1 MFELFQRIPEP
12 WRQLADLLIA
22 PLVWIPRMQ
31 HAMWDFFSAPG
42 PWYLIAGKY
51 IFLVFPALLAVAAVW
66 CTQLSLYTLPFR
78 SGRVQFIPTM
88 MLTWWDA
95 ARAVW
100 VYWVGMFRF
109 VGVALGWAVTFSTFV
124 VKLLLEIFRQVVLM
138 PFTMTGRMTQTYF
151 RPGVPWV
158 AFVMLVFWCALE
170 AAIFSYTLMP
180 TVTELLTD
188 LVGGESTAH
197 YTTPILYCFLLLL
210 VMGSFACV
218 QSLMDAMKKRE
229 WKSIIQMVIVELFV
243 MFFEVMFLY
252 RELID
257 ALTPWISQQTGM
269 KMGLTVTLSLSAFGW
284 IGIRGMTWF
293 LFGQY
298 GTPPMLAFISRQPI
312 GEEGEPR
319 LAHRSPGRGRSPQC
333 RRRGVGGGDRGQQAA
348 AVDALRRR
356 RHQRILPVRLRRR
369 PHVSRLLPLRPH
381 ARAGRP
387 REAARSLR
395 DGHRREGQ
403 QRAEVLSPDPRL
415 QQQGSEADRGRSP
428 EVVPTHRQPH
438 GLQRVLPAGR
448 AHGEGAEPRP
458 RADHRDGGQRRRP

>member
-1 MFELFQRIPEP
+1 
-12 WRQLADLLIA
+12 
-22 PLVWIPRMQ
+22 
-31 HAMWDFFSAPG
+31 
-42 PWYLIAGKY
+42 
-51 IFLVFPALLAVAAVW
+51 
-66 CTQLSLYTLPFR
+66 
-78 SGRVQFIPTM
+78 

-100 VYWVGMFRF
+100 IYWVGMFRF

-124 VKLLLEIFRQVVLM
+124 VKLVLEVFRQVVLM

-218 QSLMDAMKKRE
+218 QSLMDALKKKDF
-229 WKSIIQMVIVELFV
+229 KSIIQMVIVELFV

-269 KMGLTVTLSLSAFGW
+269 KMGLTFTLALSAFGW

-312 GEEGEPR
+312 VDEDDPRVANPKPAPAWWRQPVEELKKEIDWLHAKSEEILDYLVLPV
-319 LAHRSPGRGRSPQC
+319 LQI
-333 RRRGVGGGDRGQQAA
+333 AA
-348 AVDALRRR
+348 AVLNFGMVLVASRQVFSLPFKEGKEITPTWD
-356 RHQRILPVRLRRR
+356 ILQTL
-369 PHVSRLLPLRPH
+369 HLPRKQATL
-381 ARAGRP
+381 
-387 REAARSLR
+387 
-395 DGHRREGQ
+395 
-403 QRAEVLSPDPRL
+403 
-415 QQQGSEADRGRSP
+415 
-428 EVVPTHRQPH
+428 
-438 GLQRVLPAGR
+438 
-448 AHGEGAEPRP
+448 
-458 RADHRDGGQRRRP
+458 

>member
-1 MFELFQRIPEP
+1 MFELIHRIPDP
-12 WRQLADLLIA
+12 WRQLTDVLIA
-22 PLVWIPRMQ
+22 TLAWIPVMQ
-31 HAMWDFFSAPG
+31 HTLWDFFFAPG
-42 PWYLIAGKY
+42 PWWLVTGKY

-269 KMGLTVTLSLSAFGW
+269 KMGLTFTLALSAFGW

-312 GEEGEPR
+312 VDEGAPRPTNGKPVPAWWRQPVSELKQEIEWLHKKSEELLDYLVLPV
-319 LAHRSPGRGRSPQC
+319 LQIA
-333 RRRGVGGGDRGQQAA
+333 AA
-348 AVDALRRR
+348 AVNFGMVLVASRQIFAL
-356 RHQRILPVRLRRR
+356 PFK
-369 PHVSRLLPLRPH
+369 
-381 ARAGRP
+381 
-387 REAARSLR
+387 
-395 DGHRREGQ
+395 D
-403 QRAEVLSPDPRL
+403 
-415 QQQGSEADRGRSP
+415 GSE
-428 EVVPTHRQPH
+428 VTQTWQI
-438 GLQRVLPAGR
+438 LQTLHLHQTPRKPATL
-448 AHGEGAEPRP
+448 
-458 RADHRDGGQRRRP
+458 

>member
-1 MFELFQRIPEP
+1 MFELIHRIPEP
-12 WRQLADLLIA
+12 WRQLTDVLIA
-22 PLVWIPRMQ
+22 PLAWIPKMQ
-31 HAMWDFFSAPG
+31 HTLWDFFFAPG
-42 PWYLIAGKY
+42 PWWLVTGKY

-100 VYWVGMFRF
+100 IYWVGMFRF

-124 VKLLLEIFRQVVLM
+124 MKLLLEIFRQVVLM

-269 KMGLTVTLSLSAFGW
+269 KMGLTFTLALSAFGW

-312 GEEGEPR
+312 VDEDDPH
-319 LAHRSPGRGRSPQC
+319 LANAKP
-333 RRRGVGGGDRGQQAA
+333 AA
-348 AVDALRRR
+348 AWWRQPVEELKKEIDWLHAKSEEILDYLV
-356 RHQRILPVRLRRR
+356 LPVLQIAAAALNFGM
-369 PHVSRLLPLRPH
+369 VLVASRQVFSLPFKEGKEITQTWDILQTLH
-381 ARAGRP
+381 MQP
-387 REAARSLR
+387 RKQATL
-395 DGHRREGQ
+395 
-403 QRAEVLSPDPRL
+403 
-415 QQQGSEADRGRSP
+415 
-428 EVVPTHRQPH
+428 
-438 GLQRVLPAGR
+438 
-448 AHGEGAEPRP
+448 
-458 RADHRDGGQRRRP
+458 

>member
-1 MFELFQRIPEP
+1 MFELIHRIPEP
-12 WRQLADLLIA
+12 WRQLTDVLIA
-22 PLVWIPRMQ
+22 PLAWIPRMQ
-31 HAMWDFFSAPG
+31 HTLWDFFFAPG
-42 PWYLIAGKY
+42 PLWLVTAKY
-51 IFLVFPALLAVAAVW
+51 IFLVFPALLAVAAMW

-100 VYWVGMFRF
+100 LYWVGMFRF

-124 VKLLLEIFRQVVLM
+124 VKLLLEVVRQVALM
-138 PFTMTGRMTQTYF
+138 PFTMTGRMTQSYF
-151 RPGVPWV
+151 RPGVPWI
-158 AFVMLVFWCALE
+158 AFVMLVFWCMLE

-188 LVGGESTAH
+188 LVGGEQTAR
-197 YTTPILYCFLLLL
+197 YTAPILYFFLLLL

-269 KMGLTVTLSLSAFGW
+269 KMGLTFTLALSSFGW

-298 GTPPMLAFISRQPI
+298 GTPSLLSFISRQPI
-312 GEEGEPR
+312 GDEADER
-319 LAHRSPGRGRSPQC
+319 LANGKPAPAWWRQPVEELKKEIEWLHAKSEELLDYLVLPVLQI
-333 RRRGVGGGDRGQQAA
+333 AA
-348 AVDALRRR
+348 AALNFGMVLVASR
-356 RHQRILPVRLRRR
+356 QVFSLPFKEGKEITQTWDILQTL
-369 PHVSRLLPLRPH
+369 HMQ
-381 ARAGRP
+381 P
-387 REAARSLR
+387 RKQATL
-395 DGHRREGQ
+395 
-403 QRAEVLSPDPRL
+403 
-415 QQQGSEADRGRSP
+415 
-428 EVVPTHRQPH
+428 
-438 GLQRVLPAGR
+438 
-448 AHGEGAEPRP
+448 
-458 RADHRDGGQRRRP
+458 